1 MSLRILIVDDEF
13 GLADVIAEVLAEAG
27 YDVAIAIN
35 GQLGLANMDEVTP
48 DLVLLDMMMPVL
60 DGPAML
66 RAIRKNPKYAD
77 VPVVMMTSLPEA
89 LTRAGATLYQAVLHK
104 PFTQEKLLATLALL
118 LDPNGDLPPG
128 GEGGPGGTLRH

>member
-1 MSLRILIVDDEF
+1 MNLRILIVDDEF

-35 GQLGLANMDEVTP
+35 GQLGLVSMDEVTP

-66 RAIRKNPKYAD
+66 RVIRNDPKYAD

-89 LTRAGATLYQAVLHK
+89 LPPGDATLYQAILHK
-104 PFTQEKLLATLALL
+104 PFTLENLLSTLQRL
-118 LDPNGDLPPG
+118 LDAKG
-128 GEGGPGGTLRH
+128 G